1 MLRQGRKAPSPL
13 GIYKY
18 LPDSLCL
25 LQKHKKAY
33 SRLFT
38 NSILGCREGRGGLA
52 WRVGSVEAE
61 RPQQPK
67 GPRLGP
73 LPRLCKALGS
83 VWGRGLIL
91 LVEELHFV
99 ACGPE
104 RVRVRM
110 FQYHRFQQS

>member
-61 RPQQPK
+61 IPGSDLSFHQDLVFPV
-67 GPRLGP
+67 P
-73 LPRLCKALGS
+73 LAVFPLEALKMSGS
-83 VWGRGLIL
+83 V
-91 LVEELHFV
+91 
-99 ACGPE
+99 C
-104 RVRVRM
+104 
-110 FQYHRFQQS
+110 